1 MDRYEAVFRC
11 SFVFFKRFFLA
22 IVCSW
27 CSFFDDFSWESSVSL
42 IQLGR
47 KNFLRLGVMAAGLA
61 FVILL
66 SGCGGGSSVVL
77 DKPGT
82 ALFTTA
88 GASVSVDTD
97 ATAIYTIGGGGGGGF
112 FVTYTALS
120 SDKGIAEASVDG
132 SKLVVKGIKG
142 GTAVVT
148 VTDSS
153 GATVKIT
160 VNVTGGGS
168 SGGALSIL
176 APANIGIGV
185 GSNATYKL
193 NGGTGPYI
201 VVSSNVGVA
210 VARLLA
216 DGNSLLI
223 DGVASGAAQISVFDS
238 RGATAALVVTIG
250 SGRAAALF
258 TSAASAV
265 TLVQGFAAQYR
276 VGGGSS
282 GYAVTS
288 SNPLIVSAAITG
300 TTLTLTPVAIGTS
313 RVTITDAENSSIMV
327 SVTVTGTSSLSTTVP
342 GEFSIALGDASES
355 YAINGGV
362 APYQIVSN
370 SPSVAIGNL
379 SGDRF
384 SILGVGVGN
393 ALLTVSDSLGNT
405 SVVTVSVVAQSMSTA
420 LFTTAPSSVVIS
432 TLSGVINYQVS
443 GGVGPYTVSS
453 SNEAVVQTTISGKS
467 FGIIPKNIGTA
478 NVVVK
483 DSVGGSV
490 QIAVTANNNPVSSPF
505 YTTAPSSVI
514 VRSGIASIF
523 SVSGGIAP
531 YSVRSVNSAIA
542 TAVVLGNTLNITGMG
557 VGSTV
562 LVIQDSS
569 SASISINITT
579 Q

>member
-1 MDRYEAVFRC
+1 M
-11 SFVFFKRFFLA
+11 
-22 IVCSW
+22 
-27 CSFFDDFSWESSVSL
+27 SL

-47 KNFLRLGVMAAGLA
+47 KIFVRLGAIATGLA
-61 FVILL
+61 CAAAL

-82 ALFTTA
+82 VLFTTA
-88 GASVSVDTD
+88 GTSVTVDTG
-97 ATAIYTIGGGGGGGF
+97 ATAIYTIGGGGGGGS

-120 SDKGIAEASVDG
+120 SDKAVAEASVDG

-153 GATVKIT
+153 GETVKVS
-160 VNVTGGGS
+160 VNVAGGGS

-185 GSNATYKL
+185 GSNGTYKL
-193 NGGTGPYI
+193 NGGTGPYT

-210 VARLLA
+210 AARLLA
-216 DGNSLLI
+216 DGNSLVI
-223 DGVASGAAQISVFDS
+223 DGVASGAAQVSVFDS
-238 RGATAALVVTIG
+238 RGATASLVVTIG
-250 SGRAAALF
+250 SGRTAALF

-265 TLVQGFAAQYR
+265 TVVQGFPAQYR
-276 VGGGSS
+276 VGGGAS

-288 SNPLIVSAAITG
+288 SNPLIVGAAISG
-300 TTLTLTPVAIGTS
+300 TTLNLTPGATGTS
-313 RVTITDAENSSIMV
+313 RVTITDAENTSITV
-327 SVTVTGTSSLSTTVP
+327 FVTVTGASALSNTVP
-342 GEFSIALGDASES
+342 GEFSIAVGDASES

-379 SGDRF
+379 SGNRF
-384 SILGVGVGN
+384 SIQGVGVGN
-393 ALLTVSDSLGNT
+393 ALLTLSDSLGTT
-405 SVVTVSVVAQSMSTA
+405 SIVAVSVVAKNVSTA
-420 LFTTAPSSVVIS
+420 LFTTAPTAVVIS
-432 TLSGVINYQVS
+432 TLSGVTNYQVS

-453 SNEAVVQTTISGKS
+453 SNEAVVQTTISGKT

-490 QIAVTANNNPVSSPF
+490 QIAITTNNNPVSSPF
-505 YTTAPSSVI
+505 YSTAPSSVI

-523 SVSGGIAP
+523 SVSGGLAP
-531 YSVRSVNSAIA
+531 YSIRSIDAAIA
-542 TAVVLGNTLNITGMG
+542 TAAVSGNTLNITGVA
-557 VGSTV
+557 VGTTV
-562 LVIQDSS
+562 LVIQDSGG
-569 SASISINITT
+569 ASISVSITT